1 MTNENSAYNRRL
13 ERLLEAS
20 RLLNSTLEVEELT
33 EIVLHIVQ
41 DEVPVDRCTL
51 YVLDRRQNVLR
62 SFIAQGIDKSEIT
75 VPVGQGLAGAVAA
88 TRQPIDVTDVYR
100 DDRFR
105 CEYDDVLKYK
115 TRDVYTVPV
124 FNRVGNLIGVLQL
137 LNRKQALHDADKEF
151 LAAICTYIGLALQNA
166 WDHRELVEARKMEQE
181 LAVVR
186 DRLAEAQ
193 RLSELSEL
201 VTGIIHEMRNPL
213 SVAVGQSNL
222 LREQPDLP
230 ETLKPRVQKIEDSIT
245 RAVKIAQN
253 FLNFARHGES
263 QPVPTDINTLVT
275 QTVDLVSYDIR
286 MAGIQLS
293 VELQQIPHVSAD
305 GGAIQQ
311 VLLNLLRNAQH
322 ALAQRTAGGKLCVR
336 TIHNPDNGIVRI
348 ELSDDGPGIPDEV
361 QQRIF
366 EPFFTTKPKG
376 VGTGLGLAVSRRI
389 MQQHK
394 GTLTFESTPGL
405 GTTFRIDLP
414 VSPAREQVGVH
425 F

>member
-1 MTNENSAYNRRL
+1 MTNENFAYNRRL

-20 RLLNSTLEVEELT
+20 RLLNSTLEVGELT

-62 SFIAQGIDKSEIT
+62 SFVAQGIDKSEIT
-75 VPVGQGLAGAVAA
+75 VPVGEGLAGAVAA
-88 TRQPIDVTDVYR
+88 TRQPIDVTDVYE
-100 DDRFR
+100 DERFR
-105 CEYDDVLKYK
+105 SEYDNVLKYK
-115 TRDVYTVPV
+115 TRDVYSIPV

-137 LNRKQALHDADKEF
+137 LNRKKALHDADKEF
-151 LAAICTYIGLALQNA
+151 LASICTYIGLALQNA
-166 WDHRELVEARKMEQE
+166 WDHRELIEARKMEQE
-181 LAVVR
+181 LVVVR

-193 RLSELSEL
+193 KLSELSEL

-222 LREQPDLP
+222 LREQAELP
-230 ETLKPRVQKIEDSIT
+230 ETLKPRVQKIEESIT

-263 QPVPTDINTLVT
+263 QPVPTDINNLVT

-286 MAGIQLS
+286 MAGIELS
-293 VELQQIPHVSAD
+293 VELQQIPNVNAD

-322 ALAQRTAGGKLCVR
+322 ALGERKTGGKLCVR
-336 TIHNPDNGIVRI
+336 TAHSPEEGKVRI
-348 ELSDDGPGIPDEV
+348 ELSDDGPGIPDSV

-376 VGTGLGLAVSRRI
+376 LGTGLGLAVSRRI
-389 MQQHK
+389 MQQHR
-394 GTLTFESTPGL
+394 GSLTFESAPGL
-405 GTTFRIDLP
+405 GTTFRIELP
-414 VSPAREQVGVH
+414 VSPAREQVGVQS
-425 F
+425 